1 MLTFADLFTSIDEL
15 YARIPGAEASL
26 ENARRMIREEVSEL
40 IDELHEERSTQA
52 ALEEAVDLIYVVLV
66 SVKAKGGTLQMLED
80 ALLEVILKNA
90 RKTPETHEWREN
102 KIQRRV
108 MQLSGISG

>member
-1 MLTFADLFTSIDEL
+1 MLTFADLFTSIAEL
-15 YARIPGAEASL
+15 YARIPGAEVSL

-40 IDELHEERSTQA
+40 IGELHEERSTQA
-52 ALEEAVDLIYVVLV
+52 ALEEAVDLIYVALV
-66 SVKAKGGTLQMLED
+66 GVKAKGGTPQMLED

-102 KIQRRV
+102 KIQRRGV
-108 MQLSGISG
+108 SEPAV